1 MKKKFFFILLI
12 ILIIIIFSYNYCY
25 EHFSVKVQDAMIFKD
40 YQDKLVGTYPD
51 KNIYPDLFIKSNG
64 EYVNMIGT
72 VHGVS
77 EIKIPKPKDGKK
89 GPKGDRGKQGNRGS
103 EGLRGKNGLELVT
116 EDIQNNQNSTC
127 IAPGGISVSRLCK
140 GPDGDSPNA
149 PPDKSHGIMCRHQG
163 GTWTEENGRQVY
175 RGGKCPKG
183 IDGVP
188 GQTCDEKY
196 GHPVGKCPPGPQGEP
211 GKTCAQVNADI
222 DIGPDANGVMRK
234 CPQGPQGEP
243 GRTCAQVNADIDIG
257 RDSNGVKTICPIPEN
272 GNDGKTCYEI
282 LQNTLDL
289 KECKQ
294 STPGVPSVDCI
305 NFDNQ
310 TVKTCGRY
318 NPDKPSDVA
327 NNLSINGY
335 NGGNTLT
342 INNNKAISFK
352 GNSIKL
358 PIDGKIVLKD
368 ANNNTIKTINKSH
381 IDTMILKSKQCKKCP
396 DIDGK
401 IRWNNSTNCQQDQGD
416 CIECKECESGEYVKQ
431 ACSQHSNTQ
440 CIQCQQPGY
449 VGIEC
454 SIKCD
459 PINGEIPRDDKTACK
474 TIGSNKYIDPN
485 DDTKEKSIPDGYYR
499 NPNDATAIIECQAGY
514 YCTNGIKTKCTEN
527 CGNGKHRTG
536 SCTST
541 TNYSCNNCP
550 NNHYCNGIYKYQ
562 CIGNCGNGK
571 YRSGSCTSTTNYSCN
586 NCPHSHYCN
595 GINKTGCGHSSCD
608 TGYYLSSTCSSTSN
622 NICSWCSGGYYCN
635 GTSRSVCSS
644 CNGNQYEIAGCTSS
658 SNRRCANF
666 SSWSRLEGEKVDGG
680 APGRRHTWAVLQ
692 GGSGSGTY
700 NYTLIYWHAELI
712 CCIKNQTS
720 GEFTHKSSNNGVFKF
735 RRGPAYD
742 LNDDLKLSWA
752 YDRKHSSF
760 ANYNGIQLG
769 SHGWRKAVSYHLE
782 YRFAT
787 W

>member
-1 MKKKFFFILLI
+1 MKKKIFFILLI
-12 ILIIIIFSYNYCY
+12 ILTIIIVTYNNCY

-103 EGLRGKNGLELVT
+103 EGPRGKNGLELVT
-116 EDIQNNQNSTC
+116 EDINNTQNSTC

-175 RGGKCPKG
+175 RGGKCPEG

-188 GQTCDEKY
+188 GQTCEEKY
-196 GHPVGKCPPGPQGEP
+196 GIIIGKCPPGPQGEP

-243 GRTCAQVNADIDIG
+243 GRTCAQVNVNADIDIG

-282 LQNTLDL
+282 LQNTLE
-289 KECKQ
+289 ECKQ
-294 STPGVPSVDCI
+294 STPGVPSIDCI

-352 GNSIKL
+352 GKSIKL
-358 PIDGKIVLKD
+358 PTYGKIVLKD
-368 ANNNTIKTINKSH
+368 ANNNTIKTIDKSY
-381 IDTMILKSKQCKKCP
+381 IDNMILKSKQCKKCP
-396 DIDGK
+396 YQNGK
-401 IRWNNSTNCQQDQGD
+401 KLWNNSTNCQHEQGD
-416 CIECKECESGEYVKQ
+416 CIECKECESGEYVEQ

-440 CIQCQQPGY
+440 CKQCQPGY

-459 PINGEIPRDDKTACK
+459 PIKGEIPRDDKTACK

-485 DDTKEKSIPDGYYR
+485 DNTKEKDIPSNKYR
-499 NPNDATAIIECQAGY
+499 NPNDARLLNDCSSCQ
-514 YCTNGIKTKCTEN
+514 
-527 CGNGKHRTG
+527 
-536 SCTST
+536 
-541 TNYSCNNCP
+541 
-550 NNHYCNGIYKYQ
+550 
-562 CIGNCGNGK
+562 NGK
-571 YRSGSCTSTTNYSCN
+571 YKTGGCSGTTNTTCSSCPVCSSTQYSSGSC
-586 NCPHSHYCN
+586 
-595 GINKTGCGHSSCD
+595 
-608 TGYYLSSTCSSTSN
+608 
-622 NICSWCSGGYYCN
+622 GG
-635 GTSRSVCSS
+635 
-644 CNGNQYEIAGCTSS
+644 
-658 SNRRCANF
+658 
-666 SSWSRLEGEKVDGG
+666 
-680 APGRRHTWAVLQ
+680 
-692 GGSGSGTY
+692 
-700 NYTLIYWHAELI
+700 
-712 CCIKNQTS
+712 
-720 GEFTHKSSNNGVFKF
+720 SSNNKTC
-735 RRGPAYD
+735 YD
-742 LNDDLKLSWA
+742 CPCGQIPNSNRNGCIWDPYNFYQF
-752 YDRKHSSF
+752 YDQNLGGGCSKINNNISHNYWGWNAVASSF
-760 ANYNGIQLG
+760 LVPRNSQMAVYTMPNYNGECYGGTSPSNSASTFNMPSWMDNNINSIRLN
-769 SHGWRKAVSYHLE
+769 
-782 YRFAT
+782 T
-787 W
+787 TC

>member
-1 MKKKFFFILLI
+1 MKKKIFFILLI
-12 ILIIIIFSYNYCY
+12 ILIIIIVTYNNCY

-77 EIKIPKPKDGKK
+77 EIKIPKPKDGMK

-103 EGLRGKNGLELVT
+103 EGPRGKHGLELVT
-116 EDIQNNQNSTC
+116 EDIKNNQNSTC

-149 PPDKSHGIMCRHQG
+149 PPDGSHGIMCRHTG

-175 RGGKCPKG
+175 RGGKCPEG

-188 GQTCDEKY
+188 GQTCEEKY
-196 GHPVGKCPPGPQGEP
+196 GIIAGKCPQQQHMHGPDGYTCEEVNKVQGIVVGPDANGVMRKCPPGPQGEP
-211 GKTCAQVNADI
+211 GK
-222 DIGPDANGVMRK
+222 
-234 CPQGPQGEP
+234 
-243 GRTCAQVNADIDIG
+243 TCAQVNADIDIG

-327 NNLSINGY
+327 NNLLINGY

-342 INNNKAISFK
+342 INNNQAISFK
-352 GNSIKL
+352 GKSIKL

-381 IDTMILKSKQCKKCP
+381 IDIMILKSKQCKKCP

-401 IRWNNSTNCQQDQGD
+401 KRWNNSTNCQQEQGD

-440 CIQCQQPGY
+440 CIQCQPGY

-459 PINGEIPRDDKTACK
+459 PIKGEIPRDDKTACK

-499 NPNDATAIIECQAGY
+499 NPNDATAIIECQTGY
-514 YCTNGIKTKCTEN
+514 YCTNGIKTKCTE
-527 CGNGKHRTG
+527 
-536 SCTST
+536 
-541 TNYSCNNCP
+541 
-550 NNHYCNGIYKYQ
+550 
-562 CIGNCGNGK
+562 NCGNGK

-586 NCPHSHYCN
+586 NCPSDYYCN
-595 GINKTGCGHSSCD
+595 GINKYQCSNCGPGKKKVGGCTGNQNTQCSPCTSHTSYNKSAYQQGINWDTSPSCPHNCKIQIWDDTFRGNDWDVYGKADNGWWIRGSKASGDIYWEGLYLGTGITVSGNELYFWQYTLGRNRWKFNVIKNHKSYKSGDNKQTNCD
-608 TGYYLSSTCSSTSN
+608 T
-622 NICSWCSGGYYCN
+622 CSGHN
-635 GTSRSVCSS
+635 RSLGGS
-644 CNGNQYEIAGCTSS
+644 CTSDF
-658 SNRRCANF
+658 NTYGRD
-666 SSWSRLEGEKVDGG
+666 RL
-680 APGRRHTWAVLQ
+680 WQ
-692 GGSGSGTY
+692 G
-700 NYTLIYWHAELI
+700 L
-712 CCIKNQTS
+712 
-720 GEFTHKSSNNGVFKF
+720 
-735 RRGPAYD
+735 
-742 LNDDLKLSWA
+742 
-752 YDRKHSSF
+752 
-760 ANYNGIQLG
+760 
-769 SHGWRKAVSYHLE
+769 
-782 YRFAT
+782 
-787 W
+787 